1 MSEELTVE
9 QEDEILRA
17 EMAAAESGTNDQ
29 YEPESGEVSTETEAE
44 PETEGE
50 GDGVEPKSEE
60 PPKKKSNVAKIL
72 SERNEWKKEAMSAK
86 ARLAELESNVGEDRS
101 TDVSYIETLV
111 EKKLAEKM
119 ESQDFF
125 SRFPEAKDAKDELD
139 AFREENPSLSYDRA
153 YKLYLAETNPQALL
167 DEQTRNKLGSDTY
180 RTA

>member
-1 MSEELTVE
+1 MPEELTIE

-17 EMAAAESGTNDQ
+17 EMAKAESGTNDDVEVPEDVEVPAGTDA
-29 YEPESGEVSTETEAE
+29 EPESGE
-44 PETEGE
+44 EGE
-50 GDGVEPKSEE
+50 EPKAEE
-60 PPKKKSNVAKIL
+60 PPKKKSNVAKVL
-72 SERNEWKKEAMSAK
+72 HERNVYKQEAQAAK
-86 ARLAELESNVGEDRS
+86 ARIAELESKVGEDRS

-125 SRFPEAKDAKDELD
+125 TRFPEAKEAKEDLD
-139 AFREENPSLSYDRA
+139 AFREENPALSYDRA